1 MKVIRIKP
9 RCSPE
14 LMDIP
19 NTLEALQKE
28 VGGFIETLTFASDCC
43 IVCNEEGMNQRLPV
57 NLSFCGNLF
66 FGTILFVGVR
76 GEDFCDVPEKLQ
88 ERFADGCYVYQIRKE

>member
-43 IVCNEEGMNQRLPV
+43 IVC
-57 NLSFCGNLF
+57 
-66 FGTILFVGVR
+66 IVR
-76 GEDFCDVPEKLQ
+76 ELIGGLL
-88 ERFADGCYVYQIRKE
+88 